1 MFSVLAGFELAVYA
15 FAALTL
21 SKSHV
26 VLGGGGGEGGGGGD
40 GAGGEGAGEATD
52 GDGETAEH

>member
-1 MFSVLAGFELAVYA
+1 MYT

-26 VLGGGGGEGGGGGD
+26 VLGEGDGDGGGGGD
-40 GAGGEGAGEATD
+40 GAGGEGDGEATD
-52 GDGETAEH
+52 GVGGTSPH

>member
-1 MFSVLAGFELAVYA
+1 MLPVLAGFELAVYT

-40 GAGGEGAGEATD
+40 GAGGEGDGEATD
-52 GDGETAEH
+52 GVGGTSPH

>member
-1 MFSVLAGFELAVYA
+1 MYT

-26 VLGGGGGEGGGGGD
+26 VLGEGGGEGGGGGD
-40 GAGGEGAGEATD
+40 GDGGGEGDGEAT
-52 GDGETAEH
+52 GGTSPH

>member
-1 MFSVLAGFELAVYA
+1 MPSVLGGVELAVYT

-26 VLGGGGGEGGGGGD
+26 VLGEGEGDGGGGGA

-52 GDGETAEH
+52 GDGETALH

>member
-1 MFSVLAGFELAVYA
+1 MLPVLAGFELAVYT

-26 VLGGGGGEGGGGGD
+26 VLGEGDGDGGGGD
-40 GAGGEGAGEATD
+40 GAGGEGDGEATD
-52 GDGETAEH
+52 GDGVTAEH

>member
-1 MFSVLAGFELAVYA
+1 MYT

-26 VLGGGGGEGGGGGD
+26 VLGEGEGDGGGGGDGGGEGDGGGGGGEGGSMKRRPQS
-40 GAGGEGAGEATD
+40 AQSVA
-52 GDGETAEH
+52 